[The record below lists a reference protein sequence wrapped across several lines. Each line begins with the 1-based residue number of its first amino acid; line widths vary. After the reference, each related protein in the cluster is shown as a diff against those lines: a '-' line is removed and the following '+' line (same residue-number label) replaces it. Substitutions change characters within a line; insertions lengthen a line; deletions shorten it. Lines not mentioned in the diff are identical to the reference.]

1 MISDHL
7 RPLLSL
13 VSAALLWL
21 FCATGVF
28 AQTDNNANRE
38 RAAIEIITIEH
49 RAPERIRQQLTAAL
63 DPRGSIGQIDD
74 KLVIAT
80 TAGNLAQL
88 KTLIARQDIPPRRL
102 VISADFD
109 YQSAVPDPLSQFSEP
124 TLEGEQVQFHPLTQ
138 AAMVDGD
145 DANGASATSAQQD
158 SSAASNASAAA
169 SPHTASQPE
178 QQLEASAQPALIVS
192 AEVQDDM
199 AVVTIE
205 HREPDGRSLRY
216 RMDVT
221 LSEWYPLDPTAGPPL
236 TAVRVDL
243 LP

>member
-28 AQTDNNANRE
+28 AQTDNNANSE

-109 YQSAVPDPLSQFSEP
+109 YQSALPDPMSQFSEP
-124 TLEGEQVQFHPLTQ
+124 TLEGEQVQFHAVTETTTPE
-138 AAMVDGD
+138 ANEANVPMDNSAVNSASGA
-145 DANGASATSAQQD
+145 DASL
-158 SSAASNASAAA
+158 AA
-169 SPHTASQPE
+169 SPRRPLEPVQGLAVAPQPV
-178 QQLEASAQPALIVS
+178 LIVS

-199 AVVTIE
+199 AAVTIE

-221 LSEWYPLDPTAGPPL
+221 LSEWYPLDPTASPPL